1 MTEPTTG
8 ERTHVR
14 GSLNRDRVLHGA
26 IEFADREGIE
36 PLTIRRLAE
45 HLGVKPMTIYHYV
58 ANKEAIIDGMIDLV
72 FDEIDRPSSDDPW
85 REGIRRRSASLR
97 IVLRRHPW
105 ATPLME
111 SRTSPGAGT
120 LGHHDAVLACWYRS
134 GLPPELIAHGL
145 AVVDAFVYG
154 FALQEAAL
162 PFGEQHGDLT
172 GAAEEIIVPLPSGE
186 HPNLVRFTQEYVLKP
201 GYDFGRS
208 FDFGLD
214 LILDGIEM
222 TARRAGD
229 ASTAGASPG

>member
-1 MTEPTTG
+1 MTDPTTA

-26 IEFADREGIE
+26 LEFADREGIE
-36 PLTIRRLAE
+36 PLTIRRLAD

-58 ANKEAIIDGMIDLV
+58 PNKEAIVDGMIDLV
-72 FDEIDRPSSDDPW
+72 FDEIERPPADGAW
-85 REGIRRRSASLR
+85 RAGIRSRAASLR
-97 IVLRRHPW
+97 EVLRRHPW

-111 SRTSPGAGT
+111 SRTNPGAAT

-134 GLPPELIAHGL
+134 GLPIELIAHGL

-162 PFGEQHGDLT
+162 PFGDHQGDLT
-172 GAAEEIIVPLPSGE
+172 DAAEEIILPLPTGE
-186 HPNLVRFTQEYVLKP
+186 HPHLVRFTQEYVLQP

-214 LILDGIEM
+214 LILDGIEAAA
-222 TARRAGD
+222 AREQHAGED
-229 ASTAGASPG
+229 